1 MAQLIDANKVKIELL
16 VKELEELEELDQAKL
31 KIESVKTTANNRNKI
46 QRTNAYYNYVL
57 ERDKIESE
65 NQLLEE
71 LLIKNEE
78 GMLSLDVSLRD
89 NMNSNELTKEQGEQI
104 KALEDI
110 QEAIAYLK
118 ESIELNKSSLTQD
131 ENAKSYEFL
140 YQNRVNPVVDMNRVT
155 NRENNTREI
164 NDLTNE
170 FSVSL
175 KTSKESN
182 QNISPNTDAFI
193 SYAEKRALL
202 NLKLEELEQLTS
214 NEDKISSINSERSR
228 SEAESSRNE
237 VGSSRN
243 EVGSSRSELESSR
256 NEEESSR
263 SEDVSSRSELEIS
276 RNEGES
282 SRSEAESSRSEL
294 VRSRNEEGIFQS
306 EVESSRSEL
315 ESTRNEEENS
325 FVEGY
330 LYVNEVKKEKI
341 YREIISLV
349 NAMNSSDSSD
359 LFESYINNKISYE
372 SLASSDRINQ
382 SILDVL
388 PPNNSE
394 RNSFVVLEEEV
405 VVQNKETLPIL
416 ESNPSGLNFRVQVG
430 AFRRPVRE
438 DVYREF
444 TQVSGQQLTNGL
456 IVYMAGYFNNSS
468 DAVSA
473 QKSIRSIGYSD
484 AFIVSYCN
492 DERLPFW
499 KGKEYER
506 SGKCLASN
514 RNEPISLNSSNQSV
528 GTNVENNSLTNE
540 TESST
545 SIVSEGSN
553 AMNEVSTP
561 SSKIEQHGDN
571 LVGTIDVKGLFYSVQ
586 VGAFNRKIRGNE
598 LSQLKELN
606 YYRAS
611 GLYRYSSGKFDSLEK
626 ARERQKEVVS
636 LGITDA
642 FIVAYYN
649 GERVSIQK
657 SRNLLIEKGNSIL
670 FENVVQT
677 IPLESNLTNESIENR
692 QTTYRDNGNVEISK
706 PIEIPIIRAE
716 EQPKKVNM
724 VSYSFNAES
733 FEEGT
738 IERLNRIGVFHYDES
753 DAIIKSSV
761 MNKSELT
768 PIMSFYM
775 KGMEEKEFAANQFVD
790 YSIEVGT
797 KIPGKLA
804 NWLLR
809 TNKTFGF
816 IVLNGVNHL
825 RFYLNSDL
833 EKTELREELN
843 QLLK

>member
-1 MAQLIDANKVKIELL
+1 
-16 VKELEELEELDQAKL
+16 
-31 KIESVKTTANNRNKI
+31 
-46 QRTNAYYNYVL
+46 
-57 ERDKIESE
+57 
-65 NQLLEE
+65 
-71 LLIKNEE
+71 
-78 GMLSLDVSLRD
+78 
-89 NMNSNELTKEQGEQI
+89 
-104 KALEDI
+104 
-110 QEAIAYLK
+110 
-118 ESIELNKSSLTQD
+118 
-131 ENAKSYEFL
+131 
-140 YQNRVNPVVDMNRVT
+140 
-155 NRENNTREI
+155 
-164 NDLTNE
+164 
-170 FSVSL
+170 
-175 KTSKESN
+175 
-182 QNISPNTDAFI
+182 
-193 SYAEKRALL
+193 
-202 NLKLEELEQLTS
+202 
-214 NEDKISSINSERSR
+214 
-228 SEAESSRNE
+228 
-237 VGSSRN
+237 
-243 EVGSSRSELESSR
+243 
-256 NEEESSR
+256 
-263 SEDVSSRSELEIS
+263 
-276 RNEGES
+276 
-282 SRSEAESSRSEL
+282 
-294 VRSRNEEGIFQS
+294 
-306 EVESSRSEL
+306 
-315 ESTRNEEENS
+315 
-325 FVEGY
+325 
-330 LYVNEVKKEKI
+330 
-341 YREIISLV
+341 
-349 NAMNSSDSSD
+349 MNSSDSSD

-430 AFRRPVRE
+430 AFRRPVRK

-444 TQVSGQQLTNGL
+444 TPVSGQQLTNGL

-514 RNEPISLNSSNQSV
+514 RNEPIALNSSNQSV

-649 GERVSIQK
+649 GERISIQK

-670 FENVVQT
+670 FESVVQT
-677 IPLESNLTNESIENR
+677 IPLASNLTNESIENI